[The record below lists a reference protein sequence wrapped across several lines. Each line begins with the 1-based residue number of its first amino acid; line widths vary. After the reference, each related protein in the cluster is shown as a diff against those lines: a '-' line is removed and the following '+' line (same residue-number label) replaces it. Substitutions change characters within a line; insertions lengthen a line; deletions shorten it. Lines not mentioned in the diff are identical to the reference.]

1 MDDISVGAVGAA
13 IIAGLVSLLGLIIGK
28 EQKVSEFRQAWIDD
42 LRKSLV
48 SYLVN
53 INAISDAIRL
63 RKSGKTIDDKELL
76 SNYKSLNEASHS
88 ITLRVNSEETPSK
101 SLISSMSEFEAIA
114 NNNLNLT
121 PEKIKKIEE
130 RFIFSSKELL
140 KFEWNR
146 VKRGEDIYIWTK
158 RVVCL
163 AIAAMFGVLIYI
175 WNYDEKSKVKDITAI
190 PYINFTQSFENP
202 SSCKNQKEVVGKS
215 TRRPPA
221 ACEKGLK

>member
-88 ITLRVNSEETPSK
+88 ITLRVNSDESPSK
-101 SLISSMSEFEAIA
+101 SLINSMSEFEIIA
-114 NNNLNLT
+114 NNNSSLT
-121 PEKIKKIEE
+121 PEKIKEIEE
-130 RFIFSSKELL
+130 GFIKSSKELL

-158 RVVCL
+158 RVVYL
-163 AIAAMFGVLIYI
+163 SIAAMVGVLIFV
-175 WNYDEKSKVKDITAI
+175 WNYDEKSKAKDVPAV
-190 PYINFTQSFENP
+190 PHINFTQSFENP
-202 SSCKNQKEVVGKS
+202 SICENQNEAAQKDARRTPTACKK
-215 TRRPPA
+215 A
-221 ACEKGLK
+221 LK